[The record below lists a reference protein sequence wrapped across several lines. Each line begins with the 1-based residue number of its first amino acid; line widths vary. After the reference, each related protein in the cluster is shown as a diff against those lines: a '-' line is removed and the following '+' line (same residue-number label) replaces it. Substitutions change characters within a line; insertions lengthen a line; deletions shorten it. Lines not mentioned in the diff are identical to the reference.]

1 MERSE
6 AITLLCE
13 VATYVGNGSKFS
25 DAKKIGA
32 QMFEAIQTL
41 SDANPPIR
49 RQFAIRTDPKS
60 RYDRYVCAVI
70 ASHPDP
76 DMAVNEVA
84 EWAIQL
90 MLAADKRWSEYTK
103 GGDDE

>member
-1 MERSE
+1 MERSDVKVPF
-6 AITLLCE
+6 ACDA
-13 VATYVGNGSKFS
+13 VAERNQL
-25 DAKKIGA
+25 AKA
-32 QMFEAIQTL
+32 
-41 SDANPPIR
+41 
-49 RQFAIRTDPKS
+49 

-90 MLAADKRWSEYTK
+90 MLAADKRWEEYTK
-103 GGDDE
+103 GGNDDDTTA